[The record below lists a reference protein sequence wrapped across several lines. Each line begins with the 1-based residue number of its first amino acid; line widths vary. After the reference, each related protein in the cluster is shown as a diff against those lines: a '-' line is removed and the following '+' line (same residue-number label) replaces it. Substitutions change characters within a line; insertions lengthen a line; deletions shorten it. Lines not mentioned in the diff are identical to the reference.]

1 MLLGSMKEIER
12 YVNIYP
18 QLKKIQSFLDEL
30 GAFETGQRIISDT
43 IKGNFL
49 TYETGMAEERVW
61 EAHRKDIDI
70 HYIISGNEQIQIAP
84 RETLIA
90 DEYHE
95 EDDYY
100 LLHGVAQQTYNV
112 RAGDFLI
119 CFQNEPHRTGVKIV
133 ESETI
138 EKIVFKVR
146 D

>member
-1 MLLGSMKEIER
+1 MLLGSMEEIEK
-12 YVNIYP
+12 YVKIYP
-18 QLKKIQSFLDEL
+18 QLKKIQSFVDEL
-30 GAFETGQRIISDT
+30 GEFEVGPKIISET

-49 TYETGMAEERVW
+49 TYKTGIAEERVW
-61 EAHRKDIDI
+61 EAHRRDIDI
-70 HYIISGNEQIQIAP
+70 HYIISGSEQIQMAP
-84 RETLIA
+84 GETLIA

-100 LLHGVAQQTYNV
+100 LLHGTAQQIYNV
-112 RAGDFLI
+112 SAGDFLI